1 MMSFYSP
8 VVTTYI
14 GASLLL
20 RPRSAQHSHYLFAPF
35 CAEVFVVINGT
46 REGRVAAVVL

>member
-35 CAEVFVVINGT
+35 SAVFVLTNGMS
-46 REGRVAAVVL
+46 EGRPAAEAAL